1 MRCTLPTFSCLVS
14 CIPLPPASDDPAH
27 DQAASQIVDEDVD
40 VSDDDWSMKW
50 SDDGEFD
57 EDWDADE
64 ILEVECDEIL
74 EVKKPSKLMSDSAK
88 RQKKP
93 GAEARHHKFGTRI
106 NLELVA

>member
-1 MRCTLPTFSCLVS
+1 M
-14 CIPLPPASDDPAH
+14 
-27 DQAASQIVDEDVD
+27 DEDVD

-74 EVKKPSKLMSDSAK
+74 EVKKPSKLMGDSMK
-88 RQKKP
+88 RRKP